1 MGEVTNADR
10 RFPTTIWDDISSA
23 RKGSSRE
30 LDLLLARYRG
40 PIIGF
45 LRWKNVRTEE
55 AEDLAQEV
63 LIRISS
69 PGFFEKVDPAK
80 GRFRSLLLAVT
91 RNVLSESLRR
101 DHAERRGGA
110 AQVLREGD
118 LSEGAAPLHE
128 KAAATE
134 DSMFDQLWVSELVDR
149 ALRELEEDSA
159 ARGNSEGA
167 AFRLKYLEDLTQE
180 EVAVRLGCP
189 VSSAKNHIYYGKL
202 KFKQRLL
209 SSIRSYCSTPEE
221 FEIEVKRLAP
231 YWKGEES

>member
-1 MGEVTNADR
+1 MQVTNSDR

-30 LDLLLARYRG
+30 LDLLLARYRS

-45 LRWKNVRTEE
+45 LRWKNVRMEE

-63 LIRISS
+63 LIRIST

-80 GRFRSLLLAVT
+80 GRFRSLLLGVT

-101 DHAERRGGA
+101 DRAERRGGGG
-110 AQVLREGD
+110 QVVHEGD
-118 LSEGAAPLHE
+118 LSDGAIPLHE
-128 KAAATE
+128 KAVASE
-134 DSMFDQLWVSELVDR
+134 DRMFDQLWVSELVDR

-159 ARGNSEGA
+159 ARGTSEGA

-189 VSSAKNHIYYGKL
+189 VFSAKNYIYYGKL
-202 KFKQRLL
+202 KFKQKLL
-209 SSIRSYCSTPEE
+209 SSIRAYCSTPEE

-231 YWKGEES
+231 FWKGEEA